1 MWKSPVVCE
10 ILSLSYL
17 SYTCICNFPLDLKNI
32 KVSCKR

>member
-17 SYTCICNFPLDLKNI
+17 SYTCICNFLWPKNN
-32 KVSCKR
+32 